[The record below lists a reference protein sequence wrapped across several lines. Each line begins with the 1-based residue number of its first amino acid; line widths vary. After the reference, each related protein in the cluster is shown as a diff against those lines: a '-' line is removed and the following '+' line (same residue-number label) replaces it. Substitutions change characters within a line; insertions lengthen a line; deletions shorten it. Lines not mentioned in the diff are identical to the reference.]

1 MPEVD
6 GWAVMKRIFN
16 SGSKLPII
24 FISAEKHESIVDRAL
39 QAGAVGFL
47 QKPFDGQTLVDLINV
62 ASESNDGMNKIVK

>member
-6 GWAVMKRIFN
+6 GWAVMKRVFN

-24 FISAEKHESIVDRAL
+24 FISAEKHENIVDRAL

-47 QKPFDGQTLVDLINV
+47 QKPFEGQTLVDLIKV
-62 ASESNDGMNKIVK
+62 ASASKTV

>member
-24 FISAEKHESIVDRAL
+24 FISAEKHENIIDRAL

-47 QKPFDGQTLVDLINV
+47 QKPFEGQMLVDLIKV
-62 ASESNDGMNKIVK
+62 SSANKTV